1 VQGRAARALVHA
13 LARLPSGR
21 IDAHTTVDI
30 ATRAPGSIAGRQMTG
45 WTLIA
50 DVRSSGDAR
59 AHAVAATLIDRVHE
73 AANLPECECDA
84 DVSVQAS
91 RSDSHAGPRHATPS
105 GAPTVT

>member
-1 VQGRAARALVHA
+1 
-13 LARLPSGR
+13 
-21 IDAHTTVDI
+21 
-30 ATRAPGSIAGRQMTG
+30 MTG

-59 AHAVAATLIDRVHE
+59 AHSVAATLIDRVHE

-84 DVSVQAS
+84 DVSVQAGQP
-91 RSDSHAGPRHATPS
+91 DPHAGPPWATPS